1 MTEEKDKTYNNVID
15 DIKQDINKTQLDIM
29 INANVSLVN
38 LYYRIGKVLCDNS
51 SWGNKFLDKLA
62 LELKISYPNQ
72 KGFSIRN
79 LKYMKT
85 FYNEYKEDFKFVHL
99 GAQIPW
105 THNNSLIDKV
115 QDNYEFVQLVAQ
127 LPWKH
132 NVILIEKVKDKQI
145 RKWYM
150 TKCIEEGWSKSVLIY
165 QIDTN
170 LYKRQ
175 IQNIKHNN
183 FDLTLKQ
190 NSDLATNMMK
200 DPYVF
205 DILELTKNYK
215 EKELENKM
223 LERIKNILL
232 ELGTGFSFI
241 GNQYKITVGNKDFY
255 IDLLFY
261 HTKLKCYI
269 AVELK
274 IDEFIPE
281 YGSKIGFYLQ
291 ALDEQ
296 VKEDQDNP
304 SIGIIL
310 CQSKNNKIIDYTL
323 KYINKPV
330 GVSEYKIFDKLP
342 IDYMKNLPKEEDI
355 NEYLDVK

>member
-1 MTEEKDKTYNNVID
+1 MKEGNNLIEEIDKTYNSVID
-15 DIKQDINKTQLDIM
+15 DIKKDINRTQLDIM
-29 INANVSLVN
+29 VNANISLVN

-51 SWGNKFLDKLA
+51 FWGNKFLDKLA
-62 LELKISYPNQ
+62 FELKMSYPNQ

-85 FYNEYKEDFKFVHL
+85 FYNEYKND
-99 GAQIPW
+99 
-105 THNNSLIDKV
+105 S
-115 QDNYEFVQLVAQ
+115 EFVQLVAQ
-127 LPWKH
+127 LPWTH
-132 NVILIEKVKDKQI
+132 NIILIEKVKNKII
-145 RKWYM
+145 RKWY
-150 TKCIEEGWSKSVLIY
+150 IENCLNEGWSKNVLIY

-170 LYKRQ
+170 LYRRQ
-175 IQNIKHNN
+175 IKNTKHNN

-190 NSDLATNMMK
+190 NSDLASNMMK

-205 DILELTKNYK
+205 DIIELTNDFK

-223 LERIKNILL
+223 LERLKNVLL
-232 ELGTGFSFI
+232 ELGNGFSFVD
-241 GNQYKITVGNKDFY
+241 NQYRITVGNKDFY

-274 IDEFIPE
+274 IAEFLPE
-281 YGSKIGFYLQ
+281 YGSKMGFYLQ

-296 VKEDQDNP
+296 IKDKTDNP

-310 CQSKNNKIIDYTL
+310 CQNKNNKIVDYTL

-330 GVSEYKIFDKLP
+330 GVSEYKILDKLT
-342 IDYMKNLPKEEDI
+342 IDYMKNLPNEKEI
-355 NEYLDVK
+355 NEYLDIN